1 MGNADVRLDRAD
13 IRNVGGKAIGLLRLD
28 AAGIAVPPW
37 RALEAAHGQAHLERV
52 RSRNTSAPEG
62 LSPRERALSEPL
74 DASTEAR
81 IATILD
87 ELDCEFVAVRSSGL
101 AEDGS
106 DESLA
111 GRFETVLGVR
121 ADDPGA
127 IADSVRRCWAS
138 ALPDAVPDEAEEPT
152 AAETPMAVVIQKMVD
167 PHAAGVAFTLD
178 ERVLVSAAYG
188 LGEGLVSGAVDADS
202 AVLDTAGG
210 VLAERIGAKESAFR
224 RVGGDVHELEVV
236 PAERA
241 ESALSREQYR
251 TLGKALAK
259 ITDALGPRQDVEFAF
274 DDAGLHIL
282 QCRPVTATTPVPD
295 LPVPVGIDDLV
306 SAERVGAGEARL
318 WDNSNILE
326 SFNGPTSP
334 LTFSTASNVYRHV
347 YDGYARSLR
356 VPRAQLKQVAEWT
369 PHLLGQFYGRVYYDL
384 LHWYR
389 MVGIAPGYALNRRVL
404 EVALGVGEPLDSRV
418 ARTLKPFTFR
428 SPVHRLVSRAITTAT
443 YVRRIATVESFV
455 DDFLREFDAIYARF
469 DALDYDTMDGTE
481 VLARFEELES
491 ELLRRWGPVMVLD
504 AALLTLSGLLF
515 ALTKVLLPNA
525 PEWFGFAAIAPGE
538 DIESAEPAHAL
549 ADMAALIDDEA
560 VAERIRRGDPAEVY
574 EWIREHGPEKLRSAA
589 DEYIDNY
596 GYRSLDELKLEI
608 PDLREDPSMLVVL
621 LRAAMAGGAPNR
633 GEDAEAYLD
642 ANLHGVRRRVYE
654 ALRRKTSAGAAARE
668 RLRFARTRA
677 FGMVKRMVRAMGRDL
692 AARGVLGEFDDVF
705 FLTLDELRA
714 QLRGGTAS
722 DGGDAARASVARR
735 REALHLSRSVAGP
748 ARFWTSGPVSG
759 RGELAELG
767 FVARSG
773 LPAAEVGDELSGVA
787 SSSGVAEG
795 TVVVVDSPADI
806 REGIL
811 VGYRTDPGWATA
823 LPAAKALLIERGSPL
838 THVAII
844 ARELGIPTVVQ
855 IENLTSLLRDGM
867 TVRVD
872 ATAGTVTVLSGAE
885 ESETTS
891 DEEARR

>member
-1 MGNADVRLDRAD
+1 MRLDQADVRD
-13 IRNVGGKAIGLLRLD
+13 IGGKAIGLHRLGT
-28 AAGIAVPPW
+28 AGIDVPPW
-37 RALEAAHGQAHLERV
+37 RVIGASHAQRHVDRARGEALEGTEGSWRERV
-52 RSRNTSAPEG
+52 LA
-62 LSPRERALSEPL
+62 APL
-74 DASTEAR
+74 DAEAEGLV
-81 IATILD
+81 AAVLA

-101 AEDGS
+101 AEDGEH
-106 DESLA
+106 ESLA
-111 GRFETVLGVR
+111 GRFETVLGVP
-121 ADDPGA
+121 AGDPGA
-127 IADSVRRCWAS
+127 VAEAVRRCWAS
-138 ALPDAVPDEAEEPT
+138 ALPDTGSTPVEDAESERT
-152 AAETPMAVVIQKMVD
+152 GMAVVIQKLID
-167 PHAAGVAFTLD
+167 PHAAGVAFALG
-178 ERVLVSAAYG
+178 ERTVVSAAYG
-188 LGEGLVSGAVDADS
+188 LGEGVVSGAVDTDS
-202 AVLDTAGG
+202 V
-210 VLAERIGAKESAFR
+210 VLAAAGEVLSERIGSKETAFR
-224 RVGGDVHELEVV
+224 RVGGEVV
-236 PAERA
+236 EQEVPAAERA
-241 ESALSREQYR
+241 NSALSREQYR
-251 TLGKALAK
+251 QLQQALTTIAG
-259 ITDALGPRQDVEFAF
+259 ALGPRQDVEFAW

-282 QCRPVTATTPVPD
+282 QCRPVTADTPVPE
-295 LPVPVGIDDLV
+295 LPVPIGIDDLV
-306 SAERVGAGEARL
+306 AAEQVSEGEARL

-334 LTFSTASNVYRHV
+334 LTFSTAANVYRHV

-356 VPRAQLKQVAEWT
+356 VPRAQLEQVAEWT

-404 EVALGVGEPLDSRV
+404 EVALGVGEPLDSAT

-428 SPVHRLVSRAITTAT
+428 TPIHKLVSRTVTTAT
-443 YVRRIATVESFV
+443 YIRRIATVESFV
-455 DDFLREFDAIYARF
+455 DDFLTEFDAIYARYN
-469 DALDYDTMDGTE
+469 ALDYDAMPGEE
-481 VLARFEELES
+481 VLARFEALEGD
-491 ELLRRWGPVMVLD
+491 LLRRWGPVMVLD

-525 PEWFGFAAIAPGE
+525 PEWFGFAVIAPGE

-549 ADMAALIDDEA
+549 ARMAELIAADDDA
-560 VAERIRRGDPAEVY
+560 VAERIRRDDPAEVY
-574 EWIREHGPEKLRSAA
+574 AWIRTEGPEPLRRAVEA
-589 DEYIDNY
+589 YIDDY

-608 PDLREDPSMLVVL
+608 PDLREDPSILIVL
-621 LRAAMAGGAPNR
+621 LRAAMAGGAPSR
-633 GEDAEAYLD
+633 GDDAEEYLD
-642 ANLHGVRRRVYE
+642 ANLTGVRRRIYE

-692 AARGVLGEFDDVF
+692 ADRGVLGDFDDVF

-714 QLRGGTAS
+714 QLRPGIAAS
-722 DGGDAARASVARR
+722 TNTSTTTHDGGEAARALVARR
-735 REALHLSRSVAGP
+735 REALHLSRSVTGP
-748 ARFWTSGPVSG
+748 ARFWTNGPIER

-767 FVARSG
+767 FVPRSG
-773 LPAAEVGDELSGVA
+773 LPEAEVGAELTGTA
-787 SSSGVAEG
+787 SCAGVAEG

-855 IENLTSLLRDGM
+855 IDNLTALLRDGM

-872 ATAGTVTVLSGAE
+872 ATAGTVTVLSAAE
-885 ESETTS
+885 
-891 DEEARR
+891 DEDATA